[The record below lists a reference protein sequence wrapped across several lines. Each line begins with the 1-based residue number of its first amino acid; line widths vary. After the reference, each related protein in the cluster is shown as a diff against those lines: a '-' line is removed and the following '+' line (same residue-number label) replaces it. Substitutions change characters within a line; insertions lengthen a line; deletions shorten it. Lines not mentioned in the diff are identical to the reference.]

1 MSNYRRFNEDYAV
14 PTKELDD
21 EGFYT
26 TLEQHYQYYGQ
37 APQPHVDIIKSPDH
51 YAKWAIEPATFIMK
65 NHFEFWRGNIIK
77 YASRAGYKKYDN
89 KDMRQSEITDLQK
102 IIRYAEMRI
111 EQLEAEE

>member
-1 MSNYRRFNEDYAV
+1 MNNMQHDYDFYRA
-14 PTKELDD
+14 
-21 EGFYT
+21 
-26 TLEQHYQYYGQ
+26 LEQHYEYSS
-37 APQPHVDIIKSPDH
+37 PQTDIIKEPDH
-51 YAKWAIEPATFIMK
+51 YARWAIEPATFIMR